1 MENIEEYTAIGMEM
15 AMAYLPKVLLAIIV
29 LIIGLKVI
37 NMATKGLRNVL
48 AKKQA
53 DPSLIPFLSGFLG
66 VILKAML
73 VVSVIQMVG
82 VETTSFVAVIGAAG
96 LAIGLALS
104 GTLQNFAGGVII
116 LILKPYKVGDVV
128 EAQGFIGSVTE
139 IQIFHTI
146 MKTWDNKVIVIPNG
160 PLSTGSLVNYNQEP
174 TRVVEWIFGIGY
186 NDDIDKART
195 VIEQA
200 IFSDARVL
208 NTKEEGYY
216 INVNQLADS
225 SVNFKVRANVNTPDY
240 WDVYFAGTEK
250 VKKAF
255 DAHGISIPFP
265 QRDVHMHTVK

>member
-1 MENIEEYTAIGMEM
+1 MENVERYIGRGIEM

-37 NMATKGLRNVL
+37 SMVVNGLVKVL
-48 AKKQA
+48 NKRQT
-53 DPSLIPFLSGFLG
+53 DPSLIPFLTGLLG
-66 VILKAML
+66 ITLK
-73 VVSVIQMVG
+73 VVLAISVIQMVG

-116 LILKPYKVGDVV
+116 LILKPYRVGDVV

-160 PLSTGSLVNYNQEP
+160 PLSTDSLVNYNQEP

-186 NDDIDKART
+186 TDDIDKARR
-195 VIEQA
+195 VIEGA
-200 IFSDARVL
+200 IFTDERVL

-216 INVNQLADS
+216 INVNELADS
-225 SVNFKVRANVNTPDY
+225 SVNFKVRAKVNTADY
-240 WDVYFAGTEK
+240 WDVFFAGNEK
-250 VKKAF
+250 VKKAL
-255 DAHGISIPFP
+255 DANGISIPFP
-265 QRDVHMHTVK
+265 QRDVHMFTEK

>member
-1 MENIEEYTAIGMEM
+1 MVVKG
-15 AMAYLPKVLLAIIV
+15 LVKVLN
-29 LIIGLKVI
+29 KRE
-37 NMATKGLRNVL
+37 T
-48 AKKQA
+48 
-53 DPSLIPFLSGFLG
+53 DPSLIPFLTGLLG
-66 VILKAML
+66 ITLKVML
-73 VVSVIQMVG
+73 VISVIQMVG
-82 VETTSFVAVIGAAG
+82 VETTSFVAIIGAAG

-116 LILKPYKVGDVV
+116 LILKPYRVGDVV

-186 NDDIDKART
+186 TDDIDKARQ
-195 VIEQA
+195 VIEDA
-200 IFSDARVL
+200 IFTDERVL

-216 INVNQLADS
+216 INLNELADS
-225 SVNFKVRANVNTPDY
+225 SVNFKVRAKVNTPDY
-240 WDVYFAGTEK
+240 WDVFFAGTEK

-255 DAHGISIPFP
+255 DANGISIPFP
-265 QRDVHMHTVK
+265 QRDVHMYTEK